1 MALLATPSRNQ
12 GVNVTDKTGKEH
24 RALLT
29 QLSTVLSDRT
39 KAAIHS
45 RIVLR
50 DAVCAY
56 VAAENANGMPLVT
69 VIQTVKEILRNA
81 EQDASTASDELA
93 QQLIDWCIEFHR
105 TTGAIISKPILL
117 S

>member
-1 MALLATPSRNQ
+1 
-12 GVNVTDKTGKEH
+12 VTNKTGNEH

-29 QLSTVLSDRT
+29 QLSSVLSERT
-39 KAAIHS
+39 KAAINS

-56 VAAENANGMPLVT
+56 VAAENANGMPLAT

-81 EQDASTASDELA
+81 EQGASTASDELA

-105 TTGAIISKPILL
+105 TTSALIPKPIVLL

>member
-1 MALLATPSRNQ
+1 
-12 GVNVTDKTGKEH
+12 VTDITGKEH
-24 RALLT
+24 RVLLT
-29 QLSTVLSDRT
+29 QLSTVLSDKTRT
-39 KAAIHS
+39 AINS

-56 VAAENANGMPLVT
+56 VAAENANEMPLAT

-81 EQDASTASDELA
+81 EQGASAASDELA

-105 TTGAIISKPILL
+105 TTSALTPKPIVLL